1 MEDQHI
7 VELYW
12 QRSEEAIAQTQC
24 KYGSFCLGIAANLLG
39 NGEDAKECVNE
50 TLFQAWNLIPPQRP
64 EKLRPWLGRIVR
76 NISISLWRKNHRQKR
91 YNGLDQTLSELEDSI
106 PSSVDIQRE
115 IEGAELGEQ
124 ISRWLS
130 RLSREERILFVRRYW
145 YGVSLGALAEESGF
159 PAKKLAQKMYRLRQS
174 LKSFLEKEDKP
185 YESCGELG
193 SV

>member
-91 YNGLDQTLSELEDSI
+91 YNGLDQALSELGDSI